1 MNELLLCFCVNF
13 FKYKKIAIF
22 LNSLFFTSIFYL
34 KKHFVSKHRQKK
46 LIDKEI
52 EGCYKCF
59 ENR

>member
-1 MNELLLCFCVNF
+1 MNELVRRFCIDF
-13 FKYKKIAIF
+13 LKYKKVAIF
-22 LNSLFFTSIFYL
+22 LNPLFFTSIFYL